1 MCARVYCKFE
11 QLVVVSAL
19 LVECCSKIKFKLAA
33 SFQLPSAAYSLA
45 LEA

>member
-19 LVECCSKIKFKLAA
+19 LVECCSKIKFKLAFSTA
-33 SFQLPSAAYSLA
+33 ECATRPRWKH
-45 LEA
+45 ER